1 MVATDTNHG
10 DGGIKLAVHLLQV
23 SLLLSAY
30 LRILVDKSVNKVST
44 DHKESWSRLHI
55 VEDINTFLA
64 QFYLVRFMLEQPKW
78 QNTDLDYLR
87 IPLRIRIRGSV
98 RSVRSKIVHQT
109 QLCVGCLNQSCKN
122 TGQAFCIW
130 STLLSLHL
138 DEEEVF

>member
-10 DGGIKLAVHLLQV
+10 DGRIKLAVHLLQV
-23 SLLLSAY
+23 SLLLGAY

-64 QFYLVRFMLEQPKW
+64 QFYLVRFTLEQPKW
-78 QNTDLDYLR
+78 QNTGLDYLR
-87 IPLRIRIRGSV
+87 IPLRIRIRSSV

-109 QLCVGCLNQSCKN
+109 QLCVGCLNLSCKN
-122 TGQAFCIW
+122 TG
-130 STLLSLHL
+130 
-138 DEEEVF
+138 

>member
-109 QLCVGCLNQSCKN
+109 QLCVSCLN
-122 TGQAFCIW
+122 
-130 STLLSLHL
+130 
-138 DEEEVF
+138 